1 MVNAGPAARNSTGFV
16 PLVPAPPIAV
26 PTVKKGDSAVTEV
39 STDKLLNRPGLPAG
53 ASVIAADAHVSRLP
67 LPAAEIA
74 AMRTDLEQVGL
85 LARVA
90 KRATA

>member
-1 MVNAGPAARNSTGFV
+1 MQTIHDSTEVTPKALNAGPAARNSPGFV

-53 ASVIAADAHVSRLP
+53 ASVIAADALVSRLP
-67 LPAAEIA
+67 LPASE
-74 AMRTDLEQVGL
+74 T
-85 LARVA
+85 
-90 KRATA
+90 TTS